1 MSLELSAGGTL
12 ERCSPSLPRRIWLA
26 TEVVILFVAAPLA
39 MWFAVHRLGIPL
51 FLALGPL
58 FAIAVLML
66 LADRTFSLK
75 RECVRGIDRATLL
88 SIVIVF
94 AIGAAIAT
102 AFVIE
107 TRPRA
112 FLEFPTNRPET
123 WARIMLLYPFAS
135 VLAQE
140 IIYRTF
146 FFHRYG
152 VLFGSYRGLGVLTN
166 GALFGFG
173 HIVIGQSAA
182 IFAAAAA
189 GLLFAQRYA
198 GTRSFWAVV
207 VEHTLWGWMVFTVGL
222 GRYFFTGV
230 SNI

>member
-75 RECVRGIDRATLL
+75 REWVRGIDRATLL

-94 AIGAAIAT
+94 AVGAAIAA

-112 FLEFPTNRPET
+112 FLEFPTNRRET

-152 VLFGSYRGLGVLTN
+152 VLFGAYRGLGVLTN

-207 VEHTLWGWMVFTVGL
+207 LEHTLWGWMVFTVGL